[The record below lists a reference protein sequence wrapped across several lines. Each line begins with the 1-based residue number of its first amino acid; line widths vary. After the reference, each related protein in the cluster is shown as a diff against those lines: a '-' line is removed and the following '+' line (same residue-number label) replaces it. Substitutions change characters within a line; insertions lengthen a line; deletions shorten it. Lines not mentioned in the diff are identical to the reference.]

1 MDIFAVTAWDPKMRW
16 VGPGAWGRRPL
27 TDALIRC
34 TTLQSTDAKRL
45 ARRLLGRELLEFAIA
60 DLEKAKYVAH
70 ILESLGAK
78 IEIRMKDCR

>member
-1 MDIFAVTAWDPKMRW
+1 MGTFAVTAWDPKMRW

-34 TTLQSTDAKRL
+34 TTLQKTDAKRL
-45 ARRLLGRELLEFAIA
+45 ARRLLSRELTEFTIA

-78 IEIRMKDCR
+78 IEIRRCEE

>member
-1 MDIFAVTAWDPKMRW
+1 MDTFAVTAWDPKMRW

-45 ARRLLGRELLEFAIA
+45 ARRLLGREPLEFAIA

-78 IEIRMKDCR
+78 IEVRPNAT